1 MNKLFKLSSPLP
13 ISVSV
18 KLLGPGLSFPMV
30 CNVPAPPAPPIPIP
44 YPDVSMKLRIKMPT
58 GAWSPIMTV
67 PWKSGTIFIP
77 KLF

>member
-18 KLLGPGLSFPMV
+18 KILGPGLSFPM
-30 CNVPAPPAPPIPIP
+30 
-44 YPDVSMKLRIKMPT
+44 